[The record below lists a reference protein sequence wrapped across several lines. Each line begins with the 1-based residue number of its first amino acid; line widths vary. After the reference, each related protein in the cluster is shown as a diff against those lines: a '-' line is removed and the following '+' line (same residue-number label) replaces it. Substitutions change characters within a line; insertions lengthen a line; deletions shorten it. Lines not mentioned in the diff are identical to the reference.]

1 MNTIVNQA
9 GQVANMS
16 NEAMINQINQNS
28 LKARPQFV
36 VGDIS
41 TCQFGNPS
49 DTDYDAETHEHV
61 PVIVLAIDVCEVTKR
76 PYYLVA
82 KVDDRE
88 YVGRASDV
96 RARPNSGVEG
106 ELYCTNARM
115 IGSKA
120 QKWTGIETLE
130 DAARSLGFTL
140 HA

>member
-9 GQVANMS
+9 GQVANAS
-16 NEAMINQINQNS
+16 NEALISQINQNS
-28 LKARPQFV
+28 LAARPQFV

-41 TCQFGNPS
+41 TCQFGNPG
-49 DTDYDAETHEHV
+49 DTSYDPETHEHV
-61 PVIVLAIDVCEVTKR
+61 PVIVIAIDLCEITKR
-76 PYYLVA
+76 PYYLV
-82 KVDDRE
+82 KKIDDPE

-96 RARPNSGVEG
+96 RARPQSNVEG
-106 ELYCTNARM
+106 ELYCTSARM
-115 IGSKA
+115 FGSKA